1 MTQYS
6 SSILSTVHALMA
18 QFPSEIRLAAPL
30 GIGKPNPFINAL
42 YQQVAADTS
51 RQLHI
56 YTALSLNTPQAKAG
70 LEARFLN
77 PFAERVFAGY
87 VDLDYVRDMG
97 KNQLPPNI
105 QVSEFFLKSPDWLN
119 KPYPQQ
125 HYISSNYTHIARDM
139 AAKLPQIICQAIAVR
154 ELPDGTRRYSL
165 ASNTDLS
172 LTLLDLLQKRRAE
185 GQSVVVGVINRD
197 MPFMPHYAEVDAALF
212 DWIIDDPAGTH
223 ALFAPPNMPITSSD
237 YAIGLYA
244 SSLVQDGGTLQIGIG
259 SLGDAIAQALI
270 VRQQHNSRYQQS
282 LKQMRPQ
289 PSTRLALALEPFDAG
304 LYGCSEMFVNGFWQ
318 LIQAGIVR
326 REVYADTCLQ
336 QAVNATGA
344 AKPSHALLRALVQMK
359 AIQTVLTFED
369 VACLKHWGILDAA
382 CEWQNGQLSLQ
393 GQSYPTDFAQLD
405 DAALE
410 VLLGKQLLGG
420 AILHGGFFLG
430 PRDFYQGLRDMPESL
445 RDKIHMSSIAFIN
458 HLFADPT
465 ADEALKRAQRQKAC
479 FINTAMM
486 VTLSGAIVSDGLQG
500 GQVLSGVGGQYN
512 FVAQAHE
519 LPDAYSILLLRS
531 HRMQNGRVVSN
542 IVTEYPHCTVPRHL
556 RDVVISE
563 YGIADLRGKTDAEV
577 IQALLNISDSR
588 CQAELMAWA
597 KQHGKLPQSYEIP
610 EAYHNNTPEHL
621 AQQLAALTDL
631 LPAFPFGHDFTPT
644 ERILVD
650 ALQQLRSQQ
659 HDKKAML
666 RLAWQGLKVDA
677 STAPYAAC
685 IDRMA
690 LQQPKTWSERLEC
703 WALLGAIKCLDQ
715 SNSAQTD

>member
-6 SSILSTVHALMA
+6 QSVNETVDALLK
-18 QFPSEIRLAAPL
+18 QLPSDIRVASPL
-30 GIGKPNPFINAL
+30 GIGKPNTFLNRL
-42 YQQVAADTS
+42 YQMIKANPAQQM
-51 RQLHI
+51 QL
-56 YTALSLNTPQAKAG
+56 YTALSLNQPKAKAG

-77 PFAERVFAGY
+77 PFAQRVFAGY
-87 VDLDYVRDMG
+87 VDFDYVTDMA

-105 QVSEFFLKSPDWLN
+105 QICEFFLKSPDWLGN
-119 KPYPQQ
+119 TSAQQ

-139 AAKLPQIICQAIAVR
+139 AAKKPHIICQAIAVR
-154 ELPDGTRRYSL
+154 DMPDGSRRYSL

-172 LTLLDLLQKRRAE
+172 VDLLTLM
-185 GQSVVVGVINRD
+185 QSVREQGQAVFAVGVINRD

-212 DWIIDDPAGTH
+212 DWIVDDASATH
-223 ALFAPPNMPITSSD
+223 ALFAPPNMPVNSTD

-244 SSLVQDGGTLQIGIG
+244 SSLLQDAGTLQIGIG

-270 VRQQHNSRYQQS
+270 VRQQHNVRYQHT
-282 LKQMRPQ
+282 LRKMRAQ
-289 PSTRLALALEPFDAG
+289 PSARLALALEPFQRG

-326 REVYADTCLQ
+326 REVYSDTRLQQVLNATGESSPSRTLLLALQ
-336 QAVNATGA
+336 QAQVIQ
-344 AKPSHALLRALVQMK
+344 SALSL
-359 AIQTVLTFED
+359 ED
-369 VACLKHWGILDAA
+369 VAWLKQYGILQSD
-382 CEWQNGQLSLQ
+382 CEWQAGQLHCNGQC
-393 GQSYPTDFAQLD
+393 YPNDLEQWD
-405 DAALE
+405 DAALNM
-410 VLLGKQLLGG
+410 LLGKELLGG

-430 PRDFYQGLRDMPESL
+430 PRDFYQSLRDMSERQ

-458 HLFADPT
+458 HLYADAT

-486 VTLSGAIVSDGLQG
+486 VTLSGAIVSDGLAG

-519 LPDAYSILLLRS
+519 LPDALSILMLRS

-597 KQHGKLPQSYEIP
+597 KQHGKLAQDYEIP
-610 EAYHNNTPEHL
+610 EAYRNNTPEHL
-621 AQQLAALTDL
+621 AQQLAELTDL

-666 RLAWQGLKVDA
+666 RLAWQGFKVDA
-677 STAPYAAC
+677 DAEPYAAC
-685 IDRMA
+685 LARMA
-690 LQQPKTWSERLEC
+690 LQQPQTWSERMER
-703 WALLGAIKCLDQ
+703 WALLGAIKTTLA
-715 SNSAQTD
+715 NA